1 MAKPFN
7 GKRPQDLGQTLRTF
21 LSYLGRHRVLLIL
34 VGILAAVSASASL
47 LGTYMIKPIVNQVM
61 EEGSLSG
68 LAVGV
73 AIAAAI
79 YATGA
84 LSTLGYT
91 QIMVRAAQKVL
102 SDILSALF

>member
-47 LGTYMIKPIVNQVM
+47 LGTYMIKPIVKGPWSPFAVECLIHACHLAKNSIHVKR
-61 EEGSLSG
+61 SG
-68 LAVGV
+68 GC
-73 AIAAAI
+73 
-79 YATGA
+79 
-84 LSTLGYT
+84 GY
-91 QIMVRAAQKVL
+91 
-102 SDILSALF
+102 

>member
-47 LGTYMIKPIVNQVM
+47 LGTFYRN
-61 EEGSLSG
+61 GS
-68 LAVGV
+68 
-73 AIAAAI
+73 
-79 YATGA
+79 
-84 LSTLGYT
+84 
-91 QIMVRAAQKVL
+91 
-102 SDILSALF
+102 

>member
-21 LSYLGRHRVLLIL
+21 LSYLAGTGAAHPGGDPGRGQRLCQSPGHL
-34 VGILAAVSASASL
+34 
-47 LGTYMIKPIVNQVM
+47 YDQPIVNQVM

-73 AIAAAI
+73 AIAAPAVRRW
-79 YATGA
+79 AAFQMQKRRA
-84 LSTLGYT
+84 LAG
-91 QIMVRAAQKVL
+91 RRGE
-102 SDILSALF
+102 